1 MIFASAYSK
10 KSKDILFRNFKITPI
25 EQTKVYK
32 DFGASCGNETII
44 AGVTAD
50 LRSIAAKALLKMIMQ
65 LQ

>member
-1 MIFASAYSK
+1 MIFCIWQK
-10 KSKDILFRNFKITPI
+10 IQRDTLFKNFKNYPI

-32 DFGASCGNETII
+32 DFGASCGNETTI
-44 AGVTAD
+44 AKGVTAD